1 MVDTTAKSGDYELLE
16 LKITSHNGFE
26 LDIASSGSFSSL
38 RIYEDLFSPTM
49 TATISLSDAEG
60 ILNFMPIIGQETV
73 DISFVTRGLEDPI
86 TKKFIIS
93 KITDLESDASVQ
105 NYSLELSSIDLI
117 MNYEEKISEY
127 FEGSATDIAQKC
139 FERLSSEKE
148 FDYEPS
154 SDLYDNEIGIIIP
167 NMTPMR
173 ACSYLT
179 ERAFHDTYK
188 SSSYIFF
195 ENSKSYV
202 MKPIEMLT
210 QEEPKNKF
218 NLGRFKNAGVG
229 DEGSGPVDSNFEN
242 KKAIQY
248 SFNSN
253 FKVLDNIAKGLYNS
267 KLTTIDFVTKT
278 KKIHEHS
285 FWENSKDYKY
295 MNQKEGMNE
304 YEDPDGPIF
313 DITKQGIQY
322 KPKTEYILPEIEV
335 KTGRPLFNQ
344 EKIFLQ
350 RKFFLQLI
358 DNIKCSIT
366 VFGDSDL
373 SVGDMVELSLPIFSR
388 IDMKEDWEDKYY
400 SGKYL
405 ICAICHRLSNDRYVT
420 DMELVKDSFND
431 ELPAPI
437 PVIKGNAQ

>member
-26 LDIASSGSFSSL
+26 LNIASSGSFTSL
-38 RIYEDLFSPTM
+38 KIYEDLFSPTM
-49 TATISLSDAEG
+49 TATLSIMDAEG
-60 ILNFMPIIGQETV
+60 ILNFMPIIGQEIV
-73 DISFVTRGLEDPI
+73 DISFVTRGLEEPI
-86 TKKFIIS
+86 TKKFIIG
-93 KITDLESDASVQ
+93 KITDLESDSSVQ
-105 NYSLELSSIDLI
+105 NYNLELASVDLVT
-117 MNYEEKISEY
+117 NYEEKISEY

-148 FDYEPS
+148 FEFEPS

-167 NMTPMR
+167 NMTPLR

-188 SSSYIFF
+188 SSSYMFF

-218 NLGRFKNAGVG
+218 NLGRYKNAGIG
-229 DEGSGPVDSNFEN
+229 DEGASPIDSNFEN
-242 KKAIQY
+242 KKAIRY

-253 FKVLDNIAKGLYNS
+253 FKVLDNIAQGVYNS
-267 KLTTIDFVTKT
+267 KLTTVDFLTKT
-278 KKIHEHS
+278 KRVHEHS

-295 MNQKEGMNE
+295 MNQKENRNE
-304 YEDPDGPIF
+304 NEGPDYPIF
-313 DITKQGIQY
+313 EITGQGTQY

-350 RKFFLQLI
+350 RKFFFQLI
-358 DNIKCSIT
+358 NNIKCSIT

-373 SVGDMVELSLPIFSR
+373 SVGDTVELSLPIFSR
-388 IDMKEDWEDKYY
+388 VDLKEEWEDKYY

-405 ICAICHRLSNDRYVT
+405 ICAICHRLSGDRYVA
-420 DMELVKDSFND
+420 DMELVKDSFNE

-437 PVIKGNAQ
+437 PVIEGNTQ